1 MCGGLGYINIFHTD
15 AHKTTIDDFGCGAT
29 AQDTYYQKWFTD
41 MGHCNISTT
50 GAPASTT
57 TTGIFSFDILLKCS
71 LFHVSANFGID
82 SRNLTETP
90 ICTPMQDILV

>member
-50 GAPASTT
+50 GAAAAGDPAAATPAS
-57 TTGIFSFDILLKCS
+57 GA
-71 LFHVSANFGID
+71 VSRSGTF
-82 SRNLTETP
+82 
-90 ICTPMQDILV
+90 